1 MKLDRYQEDAVRADE
16 KNMVIIAPP
25 GSGKTTVILN
35 RIRFLIEEKRVN
47 PNNIITITFTKSAAV
62 NMKER
67 YIAKNGNNAVPF
79 FGTFHGLF
87 YKLLLRH
94 NKNVKLIDPG
104 EGYRVVEKI
113 LCKTLAE
120 ISEEKVKEV
129 LNNISNYK
137 CSQGTSGSFSSTI
150 DENLFMQCYNAYEEN
165 KNEKGMIDFDD
176 LQLEFRRL
184 LYEDENIRSGYQRL
198 FKHILVD
205 EFQDCDAIQIE
216 ILQLLNKDNYIFAV
230 GDEDQCIY
238 SFRGSQ
244 PECMLQFD
252 KYFIGGEKKYLSY
265 NYRSTQNIVQYSKNI
280 ISKNK
285 MRNNKQFEAFRQD
298 KAELIHNV
306 PFNEEQQCSDII
318 SKIKNHI
325 SAGDK
330 LSDNVV
336 IYRTNVESRSL
347 IDGFI
352 KENIA
357 FSFLD
362 KDYNF
367 FDHFVCQ
374 DILSYLKLSVDPY
387 DMNAFTRIINKPF
400 RYISKTA
407 LEEVRRSKCR
417 DNNFDI
423 LKDIDY
429 IKPFQKKKIDD
440 LKIDIL
446 GLNRMSLKTAI
457 DFVLNTLGYN
467 DYLVEY
473 AMKYKLNVDEIFNI
487 VDEFKSA
494 AEGYNSIYLLLA
506 HVDETK
512 QRLEDIKKDKSKDS
526 VLFSTIHGVKG
537 REFKNVYIIDVD
549 EDFIPY
555 RTNDNVEEERRL
567 YYVGVTRA
575 INNLYIYSPK
585 MINGKFRNPSVFVT
599 EVDADKFRVKS
610 ESKYKLQD
618 KVVHKSF
625 GTGTVVS
632 LEGENIAIMFADN
645 IKRTFNLNV
654 LEKNGLIEKIIS
666 EL

>member
-1 MKLDRYQEDAVRADE
+1 MLKLDRYQEQAVISDE

-35 RIRFLIEEKRVN
+35 RIKFLIEEKKIN
-47 PNNIITITFTKSAAV
+47 PNNIITITFTKAAAV

-67 YIAKNGNNAVPF
+67 YIAENGRGQVPF

-87 YKLLLRH
+87 YKLLGRH
-94 NKNVKLIDPG
+94 NQNIKLIDPG
-104 EGYRVVEKI
+104 EGYRVVERI
-113 LCKTLAE
+113 LSKTLAE

-137 CSQGTSGSFSSTI
+137 CSQGSGGSFQSTI

-184 LYEDENIRSGYQRL
+184 LYEDENIRRGYQRL

-252 KYFIGGEKKYLSY
+252 KYFIDGEKKYLSY
-265 NYRSTQNIVQYSKNI
+265 NYRSTENIVQYSKRI
-280 ISKNK
+280 IVKNK
-285 MRNNKQFEAFRQD
+285 MRNNKKFEPFRND
-298 KAELIHNV
+298 KGELFHNF
-306 PFNEEQQCSDII
+306 PFNEEQQCADII
-318 SKIKNHI
+318 SKIKRHVEL
-325 SAGDK
+325 GDR

-352 KENIA
+352 KENIF

-387 DMNAFTRIINKPF
+387 DIDAFVRIINKPF
-400 RYISKTA
+400 RYVSKTA
-407 LEEVRRSKCR
+407 LEEVRRSTVKG
-417 DNNFDI
+417 NNFDI

-440 LKIDIL
+440 LKIDIS

-487 VDEFKSA
+487 VDEFKSS
-494 AEGYNSIYLLLA
+494 AEGYNSINMLLA

-512 QRLEDIKKDKSKDS
+512 QRLEDIKKDKTRDS

-537 REFKNVYIIDVD
+537 REFKNVFIIDVD

-555 RTNDNVEEERRL
+555 RTNDNIEEERRL
-567 YYVGVTRA
+567 FYVGVTRA
-575 INNLYIYSPK
+575 INNLYVYSPK

-599 EVDADKFRVKS
+599 EVNADDFKVKT
-610 ESKYKLQD
+610 EDKYKSGD
-618 KVVHKSF
+618 KVAHKSF
-625 GTGTVVS
+625 GEGTVVS
-632 LEGENIAIMFADN
+632 LEGENISIMFSDN
-645 IKRTFNLNV
+645 IKRTFNINV
-654 LEKNGLIEKIIS
+654 LEKNNLIKKI
-666 EL
+666 

>member
-1 MKLDRYQEDAVRADE
+1 MKLDRYQEHAVRSDE

-35 RIRFLIEEKRVN
+35 RIKFLIEEKRIN
-47 PNNIITITFTKSAAV
+47 PNNIITITFTKAAAV

-67 YIAKNGNNAVPF
+67 YIAENGNGKVPF

-87 YKLLLRH
+87 YKLLGRH
-94 NKNVKLIDPG
+94 NKNIKLIDPG
-104 EGYRVVEKI
+104 EGYRVVERV
-113 LCKTLAE
+113 LSKTLAE

-137 CSQGTSGSFSSTI
+137 CSHGSGGGFKSSI

-176 LQLEFRRL
+176 LQLEFRKL
-184 LYEDENIRSGYQRL
+184 LYEDENIRRGYQRL

-216 ILQLLNKDNYIFAV
+216 ILQLLNKNNYIFAV

-252 KYFIGGEKKYLSY
+252 KYFSDGEKKYLSY
-265 NYRSTQNIVQYSKNI
+265 NYRSTENIVEYSKRI
-280 ISKNK
+280 IAKNK
-285 MRNNKQFEAFRQD
+285 MRNNKKFEAFRHD
-298 KAELIHNV
+298 KGELFYNI

-318 SKIKNHI
+318 SKIKKYV
-325 SAGDK
+325 SLGDK

-352 KENIA
+352 KENIF

-387 DMNAFTRIINKPF
+387 DIDAFIRIINKPF

-407 LEEVRRSKCR
+407 LEEVRRSAGR
-417 DNNFDI
+417 GNNFDI

-440 LKIDIL
+440 LKIDIS

-457 DFVLNTLGYN
+457 DFVLSTLGYN

-473 AMKYKLNVDEIFNI
+473 AMKYKLNIDEIFNI

-494 AEGYNSIYLLLA
+494 AEGYNSINMLLA
-506 HVDETK
+506 HVEETN
-512 QRLEDIKKDKSKDS
+512 QRLEDIKKDKTRDS

-537 REFKNVYIIDVD
+537 REFKNVFIIDVA

-555 RTNDNVEEERRL
+555 RTNDNIEEERRL
-567 YYVGVTRA
+567 FYVGVTRA

-585 MINGKFRNPSVFVT
+585 MINGKFRNSSVFIT
-599 EVDADKFRVKS
+599 EVNADDFNIKS
-610 ESKYKLQD
+610 EDRYKGGD
-618 KVVHKSF
+618 KVTHKSF
-625 GTGTVVS
+625 GEGTVIS
-632 LEGENIAIMFADN
+632 IEGENISILFNDK
-645 IKRTFNLNV
+645 IKRTFNINV
-654 LEKNGLIEKIIS
+654 LERNNLIEKRF
-666 EL
+666 